1 MRQFKNTK
9 NITERSS
16 ISVNNYL
23 KEVSRYPMI
32 TVDEEVILTQKIRQG
47 GKEAEKARQRLVEAN
62 LRFVISVA
70 NQYHQH
76 NMDLSDLIS
85 EGNIGLIKAAERF
98 DETRGFKFIS
108 YAVWWI
114 RQSISSTI
122 YENGRII
129 RLPLNQQ
136 ALLNMYSIL
145 LKETMQK
152 EQRKPT
158 IAEFAEFANISENK
172 ASALIEQTGKTMSM
186 DTPLSEDAD
195 TSIGDLVSSDSK
207 ADESL
212 DKESLHQDMVAML
225 NHILSAKEREILMR
239 SFGID
244 CMEEGLEEI
253 GFALGLTRERV
264 RQIREKAL
272 CKIRRSN
279 KIGRLA
285 QYI

>member
-145 LKETMQK
+145 LKETMQT

-158 IAEFAEFANISENK
+158 TAEFAEFANISENK
-172 ASALIEQTGKTMSM
+172 AGILIEQTAKTLSM
-186 DTPLSEDAD
+186 DDPLSEDTD
-195 TSIGDLVSSDSK
+195 TSIGDFVSSGSK
-207 ADESL
+207 TDESL
-212 DKESLHQDMVAML
+212 DKESLHQDMTAIL
-225 NHILSAKEREILMR
+225 NHILSAKEKEILMR
-239 SFGID
+239 SFGIN
-244 CMEEGLEEI
+244 CKEEGLEEI
-253 GFALGLTRERV
+253 GFVFGLSRERV

>member
-9 NITERSS
+9 NITERSN

-23 KEVSRYPMI
+23 KEVSRYPLI

-47 GKEAEKARQRLVEAN
+47 GKEADKARQRLVEAN

-145 LKETMQK
+145 LKETMQT

-158 IAEFAEFANISENK
+158 TAEFAEFANISENK
-172 ASALIEQTGKTMSM
+172 AGILIEQTAKTLSM
-186 DTPLSEDAD
+186 DDPLSEDTD
-195 TSIGDLVSSDSK
+195 TSIGDFVSSGSK
-207 ADESL
+207 TDESL
-212 DKESLHQDMVAML
+212 DKESLHQDMTAIL
-225 NHILSAKEREILMR
+225 NHILSAKEKEILMR